1 MTLPLPQRN
10 EIGGD
15 QTLAAAALKGTWPP
29 SKGLAAA
36 AFRHDQDYLPGGGPA
51 VQPGQ
56 GN

>member
-15 QTLAAAALKGTWPP
+15 QTLAAALKGTWPP

>member
-15 QTLAAAALKGTWPP
+15 QTLAAALKGTWPP

-36 AFRHDQDYLPGGGPA
+36 FRHDQDPLPGGGPA